1 MANESF
7 RRFKPPAFGASDT
20 ELLEFR
26 DRFFNFKSVWRCR
39 VMDRMARA
47 NYYQIGRQ
55 WIELDVDVLF
65 DNSRGYAFRDILPPD
80 GVQMPRPVLNYV
92 TASVE
97 IELSALGKR
106 QLVPAVLTTSTD
118 PRLEAAAK
126 AAKEILEHRLHENN
140 WPELR
145 ELVTFLTIVC
155 GVGCLKS
162 YWDETWN
169 SVVEEGLEGGMQCPS
184 CGYAEAPQ
192 EAGPA
197 PAEGTVPSSA
207 PVSPQP
213 GELAPAEPSFDLPPE
228 EPEPSL
234 PGSPGLCPTCQLPM
248 EPMEP
253 EQALEQG
260 KDSMGKPLTALR
272 PKGNPRLEVVSPF
285 DLFPQNSGVDVTPDT
300 CKVWGQ
306 ASVRSMDWLEEHYPD
321 KCADVMPDEPSELLQ
336 YHPLLGEWSI
346 LGKYDSALDSGIY
359 ADHVRVYEIHGE
371 KSYEFPEGWSL
382 VIAGTAGNAKVMNHG
397 PLYRTVQ
404 TPQGPI
410 SVPLVKYTAARWKY
424 RHKDFWG
431 QSLVDDLISPQNML
445 NGLVAQVVEARQRMG
460 SPNILASEAMDL
472 GGPEWNEGY
481 GLGKIMRYV
490 TDPLNPNAQ
499 PLPFGGQTM
508 PTEVYMEYDKLL
520 QAMRDIAGP
529 QDVEVGE
536 APRNVTTTSGLQLLS
551 EKTEARRAPR
561 ERALVAMFEKAWEHQ
576 LQLEWALR
584 TEPDEYT
591 VETPEGSWER
601 HEYTREA
608 IAGQTKIKIEKQAY
622 IDKSLYQKEAAREAQ
637 VDGLYV
643 LDSQLAKKRLL
654 ELRGLPT
661 DVNPDLNRQVDLGK
675 RQWIDFVDNGRM
687 PVIDPS
693 IDDFRIR
700 FQTLATMLMQDEG
713 KQLEDAV
720 NWDGINKL
728 IRGWEQELARMEMMD
743 AMAVE
748 FYGGRLPPEQAAP
761 MYQQGMA
768 MFEQQSKEY
777 ETKTKPAEEAAA
789 KAGAPPAMATP
800 PPQPPPPPVF
810 LPAAKEDRIYM
821 LWKQMMMRQ
830 GVQAVPPA
838 GGLISADPT
847 MMLPP
852 EFAAKQDEFMRFR
865 AVIDAYKLL
874 AEEKEMQAMMAMM
887 PQAPA
892 PGTPDGNPGVGGAN
906 PGMGAGPGGSSFT
919 SAPKPPV
926 PPKVSN
932 N

>member
-1 MANESF
+1 
-7 RRFKPPAFGASDT
+7 
-20 ELLEFR
+20 
-26 DRFFNFKSVWRCR
+26 
-39 VMDRMARA
+39 MDRMAKA

-65 DNSRGYAFRDILPPD
+65 DNSRGFAFRDMVPSD
-80 GVQMPRPVLNYV
+80 GAQMPRPVLNYV

-97 IELSALGKR
+97 IELSALGRR

-126 AAKEILEHRLHENN
+126 AAKEILEHRLKENN
-140 WPELR
+140 WPEVR

-169 SVVEEGLEGGMQCPS
+169 SMVEEGLEGGMACPS
-184 CGYAEAPQ
+184 CGYSEAPPQ
-192 EAGPA
+192 AA
-197 PAEGTVPSSA
+197 PL
-207 PVSPQP
+207 P
-213 GELAPAEPSFDLPPE
+213 GEAAA
-228 EPEPSL
+228 
-234 PGSPGLCPTCQLPM
+234 PGSPPAPLEPETPEAPAVDMTEGEAAAAPPVPPGSCPTCGLPM
-248 EPMEP
+248 EPVEP
-253 EQALEQG
+253 EQALEMG
-260 KDSMGKPLTALR
+260 KDSVGKPMTQLR

-321 KCADVMPDEPSELLQ
+321 KAGEVMPDEPSELLQ

-346 LGKYDSALDSGIY
+346 LGRFDSALDSGIY
-359 ADHVRVYEIHGE
+359 ADHVRVFEVHGE
-371 KSYEFPEGWSL
+371 KTYEFPEGWSL
-382 VIAGTAGNAKVMNHG
+382 VIAGTAGNAKVMFHG

-404 TPQGPI
+404 TSQGPL

-445 NGLVAQVVEARQRMG
+445 NGLVSQVVEARQRMG
-460 SPNILASEAMDL
+460 GPNLLASEAMEL
-472 GGPEWNEGY
+472 SGPEWNEGY
-481 GLGKIMRYV
+481 GVGKIMRYQ

-499 PLPFGGQTM
+499 PVPFGGQTM
-508 PTEVYMEYDKLL
+508 PAEVYMEFDKLL

-536 APRNVTTTSGLQLLS
+536 APRNVTTTGGLQLLS

-561 ERALVAMFEKAWEHQ
+561 ERALVAMYEKAWEHQ
-576 LQLEWALR
+576 LMLEWALR
-584 TEPDEYT
+584 TEPDSYEI
-591 VETPEGSWER
+591 ETPEGSWER
-601 HEYTREA
+601 HEYTREM
-608 IAGQTKIKIEKQAY
+608 IAGQTKIKIEKQAF
-622 IDKSLYQKEAAREAQ
+622 IDKSLFQKEAAREAQ

-675 RQWIDFVDNGRM
+675 RQWVDYVDNGRM

-700 FQTLATMLMQDEG
+700 FQTLATMLMEDEG
-713 KQLEDAV
+713 KELEEAV
-720 NWDGINKL
+720 NWDGVNKL
-728 IRGWEQELARMEMMD
+728 IRGWEQELGQMEMQE
-743 AMAVE
+743 MAALQ
-748 FYGGRLPPEQAAP
+748 FYGARLPMEQAMP
-761 MYQQGMA
+761 MYQQGMQV
-768 MFEQQSKEY
+768 FQQQSAEF
-777 ETKTKPAEEAAA
+777 EKTSALEEKAAA
-789 KAGAPPAMATP
+789 NGAPPAMATP
-800 PPQPPPPPVF
+800 PPQAPPPPIF

-830 GVQAVPPA
+830 GVQVVPPS
-838 GGLISADPT
+838 GGLITEDPS

-852 EFAAKQDEFMRFR
+852 EFASKQDNFLKFR

-874 AEEKEMQAMMAMM
+874 AEQKEMQSMMAMM
-887 PQAPA
+887 PPA
-892 PGTPDGNPGVGGAN
+892 ASPGTPEGNPGVGGAT
-906 PGMGAGPGGSSFT
+906 PGMGTPGGSSFA
-919 SAPKPPV
+919 SAPKAPV

-932 N
+932 K